1 MGSCG
6 PHLPPTHPSCAR
18 APGEAAAATQARSGR
33 KGRGASSQRSQLLLW
48 GCVRWAEARANSFG
62 VELSTVAPIDL
73 AHCSVTAHHMKHAPI
88 NLAWNYQLSRQLIWR
103 GSKALRRAASHNEL
117 LLCHS
122 TPHEQ
127 ICKQLY
133 ALNII
138 HENYHKMDI
147 HI

>member
-1 MGSCG
+1 MPVPPERRRRRLPKCGVEGRAMGR
-6 PHLPPTHPSCAR
+6 LL
-18 APGEAAAATQARSGR
+18 SGR
-33 KGRGASSQRSQLLLW
+33 GFFFGVCLRT
-48 GCVRWAEARANSFG
+48 AEARANSFG

-73 AHCSVTAHHMKHAPI
+73 ARITSTSQSCSVTAHHMKHAPI